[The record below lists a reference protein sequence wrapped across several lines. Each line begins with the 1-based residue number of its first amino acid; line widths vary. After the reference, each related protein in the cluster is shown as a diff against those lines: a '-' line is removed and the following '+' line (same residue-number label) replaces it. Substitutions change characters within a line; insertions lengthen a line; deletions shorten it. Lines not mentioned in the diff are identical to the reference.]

1 MGKRGFSLA
10 EILIVVVVA
19 SVLVAISVPNF
30 LKTVEKENARQAIT
44 YLRLIRSAQKV
55 YYSNH
60 GKYVN
65 CSNVAAIRTN
75 LGIEMS
81 DGDFSFKVTGASNTS
96 FTAQATKS
104 SSNYINLTAACNWTK
119 AGLSSVTLPANGTC

>member
-1 MGKRGFSLA
+1 MGKKGFSLA

-65 CSNVAAIRTN
+65 CTNVTAIRTN
-75 LGIEMS
+75 LGIEMN
-81 DGDFSFKVTGASNTS
+81 DGDYSFNVTGASNTS
-96 FTAQATKS
+96 FTAQATK
-104 SSNYINLTAACNWTK
+104 NATNLIKLTAACNWTK
-119 AGLSSVTLPANGTC
+119 SGLSYVSLPANGTC

>member
-1 MGKRGFSLA
+1 MSKKGFSLA

-30 LKTVEKENARQAIT
+30 LRTIDKENARQAIT

-60 GKYVN
+60 QTYVN
-65 CSNVAAIRTN
+65 CTSTADIQTN
-75 LGIEMS
+75 LGIEIS
-81 DGDFSFKVTGASNTS
+81 DGDYKFSVTGASSTT
-96 FTAQATKS
+96 FTAQATKGNS
-104 SSNYINLTAACNWTK
+104 FITLTADCTWDKSNDL
-119 AGLSSVTLPANGTC
+119 GYVNLPTGTC

>member
-1 MGKRGFSLA
+1 MSKKGFSLA

-30 LKTVEKENARQAIT
+30 LRTIDKENARQAIT

-60 GKYVN
+60 QTYVN
-65 CSNVAAIRTN
+65 CGDTNAVQNN
-75 LGIEMS
+75 LGIEIS
-81 DGDFSFKVTGASNTS
+81 GGDYSFKVTGADTTT
-96 FTAQATKS
+96 FTAQATKD
-104 SSNYINLTAACNWTK
+104 SSNYIQLTAACEWTK
-119 AGLSSVTLPANGTC
+119 VGLSYVSLPTKGTC

>member
-1 MGKRGFSLA
+1 MSKKGFSLA

-30 LKTVEKENARQAIT
+30 LRTIDKENARQAIT

-60 GKYVN
+60 QTYVN
-65 CSNVAAIRTN
+65 CTNTADIQTN
-75 LGIEMS
+75 LGIEIS
-81 DGDFSFKVTGASNTS
+81 GGDYSFNVTGASTTT
-96 FTAQATKS
+96 FTAQATKGDS
-104 SSNYINLTAACNWTK
+104 SITLTADCTWGKSNDL
-119 AGLSSVTLPANGTC
+119 GYVNLPNGTC

>member
-1 MGKRGFSLA
+1 MSKKGFSLA

-30 LKTVEKENARQAIT
+30 LRTIDKENARQAIT

-60 GKYVN
+60 QTYVN
-65 CSNVAAIRTN
+65 CGDTNAVQNN
-75 LGIEMS
+75 LGIEIS
-81 DGDFSFKVTGASNTS
+81 DGDYKFSVTDASSTT
-96 FTAQATKS
+96 FTAQAKKDT
-104 SSNYINLTAACNWTK
+104 SNYIQLTAACEWTK
-119 AGLSSVTLPANGTC
+119 VGLSYVSLPANGTC

>member
-1 MGKRGFSLA
+1 MSKKGFSLA

-30 LKTVEKENARQAIT
+30 LRTIDKENARQAIT

-60 GKYVN
+60 QTYVN
-65 CSNVAAIRTN
+65 CNDTTAVQKN
-75 LGIEMS
+75 LGIEIS
-81 DGDFSFKVTGASNTS
+81 GGDYAFSVTNASSTT
-96 FTAQATKS
+96 FTARATKTS
-104 SSNYINLTAACNWTK
+104 SFITLTADCTWGKSNDL
-119 AGLSSVTLPANGTC
+119 GYVSVPANGTC